1 MSQNLSFQLSE
12 SLKNVQNLNIDLSTQ
27 EDAMK
32 KLRDENNELREKI
45 RKLNVSLD
53 NVNGDNQNLQSKL
66 GIIQQDMDGL
76 KSNTSRLL
84 GENAG
89 LEKVLNVKAELE
101 DHKVEAAEKVLDL
114 ASKKGVKKIKII
126 TEDEED
132 ENSSNETIEGESNE
146 IEKVVEKNIK
156 KMTKENKDELKPILE
171 VLSNVAGPS
180 TDSKLILKNDSSE
193 IIFRV
198 NENVED
204 EDFDTKAK
212 SSTETSQSLSNVPS
226 VLIKEYEKKNASI
239 TGTAVLNKTKSN
251 SNADSQQTLDSNK
264 SHADAK
270 IDLESATILENNSS
284 NFRPK
289 LNTTI
294 KLDFDTP
301 SKKNNDNKL
310 AEINMEM
317 KNTKKAIRKLKRFGK
332 ILKQADVERKSRE
345 ETGGGGNEMEASEND
360 ERGIIN
366 AKEASHQIAKIVKVL
381 PNLVEI

>member
-1 MSQNLSFQLSE
+1 M
-12 SLKNVQNLNIDLSTQ
+12 STQ
-27 EDAMK
+27 EDAMN

-132 ENSSNETIEGESNE
+132 ENSSNETIEGVSNE

-171 VLSNVAGPS
+171 VLSNVARPS
-180 TDSKLILKNDSSE
+180 TDSKLTQKNDSSE
-193 IIFRV
+193 FIIRV
-198 NENVED
+198 TENVED
-204 EDFDTKAK
+204 KDIDTETK
-212 SSTETSQSLSNVPS
+212 SSPETSQSLSNVTS
-226 VLIKEYEKKNASI
+226 ESIKEHEKKNA
-239 TGTAVLNKTKSN
+239 
-251 SNADSQQTLDSNK
+251 
-264 SHADAK
+264 
-270 IDLESATILENNSS
+270 
-284 NFRPK
+284 
-289 LNTTI
+289 NTTG
-294 KLDFDTP
+294 
-301 SKKNNDNKL
+301 S
-310 AEINMEM
+310 
-317 KNTKKAIRKLKRFGK
+317 
-332 ILKQADVERKSRE
+332 
-345 ETGGGGNEMEASEND
+345 
-360 ERGIIN
+360 
-366 AKEASHQIAKIVKVL
+366 
-381 PNLVEI
+381 